1 MLLENGITVVAVNKG
16 IVPNDQRRE
25 QLAFLE
31 DVFFKLLKFIIGQ
44 RRNLRLELRVD
55 FQVDHTHTPL
65 SLLLRRFFLPE
76 KGRNIL
82 LCGFQLEQLVLGFLV
97 LLVELCLFG
106 CQLRI
111 LGFQFLRAGQLGDII
126 CLEIGCCRPVRCQL
140 CTVLFFKG
148 CGSFCSF

>member
-1 MLLENGITVVAVNKG
+1 MLLENGITIVAVNKDV
-16 IVPNDQRRE
+16 IPNDQRRK
-25 QLAFLE
+25 QLALFE
-31 DVFFKLLKFIIGQ
+31 DIFFKLLKFIIGQ
-44 RRNLRLELRVD
+44 RGNLGLELRVN

-82 LCGFQLEQLVLGFLV
+82 FCGFQFEQFLFSFLV

-111 LGFQFLRAGQLGDII
+111 LSFQLFRAG
-126 CLEIGCCRPVRCQL
+126 
-140 CTVLFFKG
+140 
-148 CGSFCSF
+148 

>member
-55 FQVDHTHTPL
+55 F
-65 SLLLRRFFLPE
+65 
-76 KGRNIL
+76 
-82 LCGFQLEQLVLGFLV
+82 
-97 LLVELCLFG
+97 
-106 CQLRI
+106 
-111 LGFQFLRAGQLGDII
+111 AG
-126 CLEIGCCRPVRCQL
+126 
-140 CTVLFFKG
+140 
-148 CGSFCSF
+148 